1 MADSVR
7 KGSGK
12 MADSD
17 REVARVEALEKLVE
31 QYRVLLDTSAA
42 ITAETDIDEA
52 LATITRLATQCMGTA
67 WCDIYEVLPGNHE
80 FVAVAYYQLPE
91 IELDSSDWVGT
102 TYSTETFEDMHIAA
116 SEHRP
121 VTVYR
126 DDPEL
131 SDASAAELDKWGEL
145 AALTVPMIHHGQLV
159 GLIDVAESR
168 RMRRFSDDDV
178 AVFQAIADQA
188 AIAIVNAR
196 TVRRLEEEA
205 VTDGL
210 TGLYNRRR
218 LEQRLRQEA
227 AKALRYGLD
236 LSLLMID
243 LDDFKRFN
251 DTFGHPQ
258 GDVLLQQVA
267 SVLLAETRMEV
278 DVVARLGGDEFVV
291 VMPLTPSTREGDEAA
306 LCAAERIRAAVSA
319 QAFEGRQGRPDE
331 HATVSIGLAG
341 IADVADLGRFAAARA
356 IQDDDDHVS
365 ARTAAALLSAADK
378 ALYRAKSEGRDRVCR
393 YGVQASRRDEPP
405 ESSDAGPADLR
416 AGRAGAGS
424 SGWGPA
430 AG

>member
-1 MADSVR
+1 M
-7 KGSGK
+7 KGYQLTS
-12 MADSD
+12 DTD

-42 ITAETDIDEA
+42 ITAETDIDEV

-67 WCDIYEVLPGNHE
+67 WCDVYEVLPGNHE
-80 FVAVAYYQLPE
+80 VVAVACYKLPE
-91 IELDSSDWVGT
+91 IELDFSDWVGT
-102 TYSTETFEDMHIAA
+102 IYSTETFGDMHIAA
-116 SEHRP
+116 SERRP
-121 VTVYR
+121 VAVYR

-131 SDASAAELDKWGEL
+131 SEASAAELDLWEEL
-145 AALTVPMIHHGQLV
+145 AVLTVPMIYQGKLI
-159 GLIDVAESR
+159 GLIDVAEAR

-196 TVRRLEEEA
+196 TMRRLEEEA
-205 VTDGL
+205 VTDSL

-251 DTFGHPQ
+251 DTFGHPR
-258 GDVLLQQVA
+258 GDVVLQQLA
-267 SVLLAETRMEV
+267 SVLLAETRREV
-278 DVVARLGGDEFVV
+278 DIVARIGGDEFVV
-291 VMPLTPSTREGDEAA
+291 VMPLTPSTREDEAA
-306 LCAAERIRAAVSA
+306 LAAAERIRAAVSA

-331 HATVSIGLAG
+331 HTTVSIGLAA
-341 IADVADLGRFAAARA
+341 IADVADLGPFAARA
-356 IQDDDDHVS
+356 AQDDDAHVS

-378 ALYRAKSEGRDRVCR
+378 ALYRAKNEGRDRVCC
-393 YGVQASRRDEPP
+393 YGAPANRREDPG
-405 ESSDAGPADLR
+405 SSEAGPADRR
-416 AGRAGAGS
+416 AGLGRPPPARAEHLS
-424 SGWGPA
+424 
-430 AG
+430 